1 MKTTTIL
8 LISQS
13 QKMLATLTTILN
25 TKLII
30 FLSVIVTFFAPVI
43 PLIITT
49 FCFILMDTAMGLF
62 KAKYIGEKRN
72 SNGFK
77 RGFIPKVIVY
87 SLLLFIVFMADKLI
101 TSDAVKHYTQFDYVI
116 TKILALVLIF
126 IESWSIDE
134 NFKAIFKVSLIDKF
148 QAFLKYI
155 KSLFRKFLD
164 NENR

>member
-1 MKTTTIL
+1 MITTLLISETEKMLGTITTIL
-8 LISQS
+8 
-13 QKMLATLTTILN
+13 K
-25 TKLII
+25 TKLLIL
-30 FLSVIVTFFAPVI
+30 LSVMATFFTPVI

-49 FCFILMDTAMGLF
+49 FCFIVMDTVMGLL

-77 RGFIPKVIVY
+77 RGFIPKVIIY
-87 SLLLFIVFMADKLI
+87 SLLLFIVFMADRLI

-116 TKILALVLIF
+116 TKILALILIF
-126 IESWSIDE
+126 IECWSIDE

-164 NENR
+164 NENK